1 MVPCTG
7 GRFRRAMRSFTLGS
21 GSLKRRTDRVQMV
34 ARVVL
39 VLAVALAP
47 VLAAVA
53 VGTTTTRL
61 EARAAQQAAER
72 QLVAAVLLTDAER
85 LTDSAADHGAAV
97 VVVPV
102 RARWTSGGLPRE
114 GTVFAAPGTRA
125 GSTVQAWRGSDGG
138 HVAPPLDRRDI
149 VRMATISGALVLLG
163 VPLGVGALYAAL
175 VVALDAH
182 RARRWGQEWAAV
194 EPRWGT
200 RLM

>member
-7 GRFRRAMRSFTLGS
+7 GRLGRAMRRFTLGS
-21 GSLKRRTDRVQMV
+21 GSLKRRTDRVQMA
-34 ARVVL
+34 ARFVV

-47 VLAAVA
+47 VPAAVA

-85 LTDSAADHGAAV
+85 LTDSAADNGAAV
-97 VVVPV
+97 VVPV
-102 RARWTSGGLPRE
+102 RVRWTSGDPPRE
-114 GTVFAAPGTRA
+114 GNVFVAPGTRA
-125 GSTVQAWRGSDGG
+125 GSTVHVWRGPHGG
-138 HVAPPLDRRDI
+138 HVAPPLNRRDI
-149 VRMATISGALVLLG
+149 TRMATISGALVLLG
-163 VPLGVGALYAAL
+163 GPLGVWALYATL